1 MNSGFVKQAHVFLAV
16 HKGVWYKFL
25 YYRPWALDGNFPME
39 GHVGKRRL
47 TGMYAVLSGVYFWS
61 TKWSKT
67 GSERPVSPGLVV
79 RIAILKGQAI

>member
-1 MNSGFVKQAHVFLAV
+1 
-16 HKGVWYKFL
+16 
-25 YYRPWALDGNFPME
+25 ME